1 MRKLGRP
8 TDQRLAMLKT
18 LVTDLFVNGK
28 ITTTEARA
36 KEVKRIADSIIALA
50 VKEKD
55 NFEVVDQKV
64 IKAKLDVKGNK
75 VTEKSVSKNGKE
87 YNKVVKVET
96 IEKREK
102 DLPSRLHARRLMM
115 KKINKVEGM
124 DVIQK
129 IFTEIAPKQ
138 TGRVGGYT
146 RIVKLAPRRGDN
158 ASMAILEV
166 LMEENK

>member
-18 LVTDLFVNGK
+18 LVTDLFLNGK

-36 KEVKRIADSIIALA
+36 KEVKRIADSIISLA

-55 NFEVVDQKV
+55 NFEMVDQKV
-64 IKAKLDVKGNK
+64 IKAKLDSKGNK

-87 YNKVVKVET
+87 YMKVVKVET
-96 IEKREK
+96 TEKRQK
-102 DLPSRLHARRLMM
+102 DMPSRLHARRQMM
-115 KKINKVEGM
+115 KKINKVEGV

-129 IFTEIAPKQ
+129 IFTEIAPAQ
-138 TGRVGGYT
+138 EGRVGGHT

-158 ASMAILEV
+158 SNMAILEI
-166 LMEENK
+166 L

>member
-36 KEVKRIADSIIALA
+36 KEVKRIADKIIALA

-55 NFEVVDQKV
+55 NFEIVDQKV
-64 IKAKLDVKGNK
+64 IKAKLDAKGNK

-87 YNKVVKVET
+87 YMKVVKVET
-96 IEKREK
+96 TEKREK
-102 DLPSRLHARRLMM
+102 DLPSRLHARRQIMR
-115 KKINKVEGM
+115 KVNKVEGM
-124 DVIQK
+124 DVVAK
-129 IFTEIAPKQ
+129 IFSEIANRQ
-138 TGRVGGYT
+138 EGRVGGHT
-146 RIVKLAPRRGDN
+146 RIIKLAPRRGDN
-158 ASMAILEV
+158 SNMAIIEIL
-166 LMEENK
+166 